1 MRQAF
6 PTTLAKAVTL
16 LCVALGIPS
25 VAHAYSYPT
34 RWVIENRTS
43 EPLVLTCEGDSGSA
57 GVELKDLYF
66 LRVPAQGQTV
76 FTWPGYYANDGLGL
90 NAATWECRDQA
101 SDHVFESFTTD
112 WGENIRLVLTRHG
125 NSVSLLKY

>member
-16 LCVALGIPS
+16 LCAALG
-25 VAHAYSYPT
+25 VASPARAYSYPT

-43 EPLVLTCEGDSGSA
+43 DPVVLTCEGDSGSA
-57 GVELKDLYF
+57 GVEIKDLYF
-66 LRVPAQGQTV
+66 LRVPARGQTV

-90 NAATWECRDQA
+90 NAARWACQDQA
-101 SDHVFESFTTD
+101 SGDVLESFSTD
-112 WGENIRLVLTRHG
+112 WGEDIRLVLTRKG
-125 NSVSLLKY
+125 NRVSLLKN